1 MFANTL
7 GAREFS
13 LRDPMVFIMY
23 GIVLAFIVALSLYYM
38 ISAFKRAKQ
47 LGIESSKS
55 KKSSRLRPL
64 SLSCP
69 DSASH
74 SEWSRS

>member
-47 LGIESSKS
+47 LGIES
-55 KKSSRLRPL
+55 
-64 SLSCP
+64 
-69 DSASH
+69 
-74 SEWSRS
+74 